1 MVVLYYFDST
11 FLLAGSRR
19 LRQGMLFLEA
29 NGFWC
34 QKGFRAF
41 QSDPGFSRSSVMH
54 TSNLSWLRD
63 FSVREKFMKILVVHR
78 QKLVVDQIKSVLIGN
93 SPVVIHTDSGLDGLL
108 TSRIESFDLI
118 ICGTDL
124 PVITGFELVR
134 SIRTNSV
141 NKHVPVI
148 FIADHVDAKTEHLG
162 NALGVAGMLNTGEV
176 DDRLADMV
184 QDRVKTEPHK
194 GWQEIILKTGLN

>member
-1 MVVLYYFDST
+1 
-11 FLLAGSRR
+11 
-19 LRQGMLFLEA
+19 
-29 NGFWC
+29 
-34 QKGFRAF
+34 
-41 QSDPGFSRSSVMH
+41 
-54 TSNLSWLRD
+54 
-63 FSVREKFMKILVVHR
+63 MKILVVHR
-78 QKLVVDQIKSVLIGN
+78 QKMVIDQVKSVLQDN

-141 NKHVPVI
+141 NKNVPVI

-162 NALGVAGMLNTGEV
+162 NALGVAGMMAVQDVNL
-176 DDRLADMV
+176 RLADLV
-184 QDRVKTEPHK
+184 QERVKPEPDRN
-194 GWQEIILKTGLN
+194 WDDIVLKSRLN

>member
-1 MVVLYYFDST
+1 
-11 FLLAGSRR
+11 
-19 LRQGMLFLEA
+19 
-29 NGFWC
+29 
-34 QKGFRAF
+34 
-41 QSDPGFSRSSVMH
+41 
-54 TSNLSWLRD
+54 
-63 FSVREKFMKILVVHR
+63 MKILVVHR
-78 QKLVVDQIKSVLIGN
+78 QRMVIDQVKSVLQDN

-141 NKHVPVI
+141 NKNVPVI

-162 NALGVAGMLNTGEV
+162 NALGVAGMMAVQDVNI
-176 DDRLADMV
+176 RLADLV
-184 QDRVKTEPHK
+184 QERVKPEPDRN
-194 GWQEIILKTGLN
+194 WDDIVLKSRLN